1 MAKQTYVPV
10 AEHLGKQ
17 VVITLKRSIICTVPK
32 QRAYCQTL
40 GLKKVGDT
48 RECEYTPQ
56 IHGMVKLM
64 PHLVDV
70 TVKG

>member
-1 MAKQTYVPV
+1 MAKQIYVSV
-10 AEHLGKQ
+10 VNHLGKQ
-17 VVITLKRSIICTVPK
+17 VVITLKRSLICTVPK
-32 QRAYCQTL
+32 QRAYCETL
-40 GLKKVGDT
+40 CLKKVGDT

-64 PHLVDV
+64 PHLVEV

>member
-1 MAKQTYVPV
+1 MAKQIYIPV
-10 AEHLGKQ
+10 AQHLGKQ

-40 GLKKVGDT
+40 KLKKVGDT

-70 TVKG
+70 KVKG